1 MTTQS
6 PELRRTPREL
16 HGWRTRLPAVFALV
30 FLPAAGAL
38 AQPPDLPKPVIT
50 WSGEQH
56 AFVRA
61 VYFTREESGEP
72 LLSRGGREAE
82 RWGFYVLSGPPL
94 WLVVEVDAAPEGT
107 HLCVVWPDPN
117 GEPATESCQLLP
129 GGPARLAFH
138 GPENRQ
144 WPPGRYVAQLV
155 LAKPSHEPLA
165 EVAYAIGEEL
175 PQGEGPPLDGP
186 PKDKP
191 PGDDIVS
198 FPWPPPA
205 PTTQTVLNRTLLVR
219 DAVTLGDVAERLT
232 TALEGLGYSEHSF
245 YRAPGGFV
253 LATRLEQI
261 EFDGTPKAEPLRWS
275 AVLPP
280 REVFSLGSFIDALF
294 SAPEGHYRVIVF
306 VVNDQPFAT
315 AARAASQD
323 EALAWLR
330 GGLNRLPDSIA
341 TAPLKNVHMGTALI
355 YQFRKVGQARAAVAN
370 PDGAEP
376 AVRHLERSGILTA
389 LRK

>member
-1 MTTQS
+1 M
-6 PELRRTPREL
+6 
-16 HGWRTRLPAVFALV
+16 
-30 FLPAAGAL
+30 
-38 AQPPDLPKPVIT
+38 
-50 WSGEQH
+50 
-56 AFVRA
+56 
-61 VYFTREESGEP
+61 
-72 LLSRGGREAE
+72 LSRGGREAE

-117 GEPATESCQLLP
+117 GEPAAESCQLLP
-129 GGPARLAFH
+129 AGPARLAFH

-186 PKDKP
+186 PKDQP

-219 DAVTLGDVAERLT
+219 DAATLGDVAERLT

-280 REVFSLGSFIDALF
+280 REDLLARQLYRRAVFGARRSLSRDCVRRER
-294 SAPEGHYRVIVF
+294 S
-306 VVNDQPFAT
+306 
-315 AARAASQD
+315 
-323 EALAWLR
+323 
-330 GGLNRLPDSIA
+330 
-341 TAPLKNVHMGTALI
+341 
-355 YQFRKVGQARAAVAN
+355 
-370 PDGAEP
+370 
-376 AVRHLERSGILTA
+376 AVRHSGAGCEPGRGPRVAAGRSKPFAGLDRHSSA
-389 LRK
+389 